1 MVLVLVRKYS
11 QIIQRYYVQ
20 YLRDFDAITL
30 NQRLHTLT
38 VCPED
43 ESLILS
49 SLANDI
55 ANLSV
60 KQSNFCFL
68 SFLEENFFVENFTSN
83 AKATPSPLCYECDV
97 A

>member
-1 MVLVLVRKYS
+1 MFCIYLCAVLVRKYS
-11 QIIQRYYVQ
+11 QIIQRYYMQ

-60 KQSNFCFL
+60 KQSTYLFL
-68 SFLEENFFVENFTSN
+68 VFN
-83 AKATPSPLCYECDV
+83 
-97 A
+97 